1 MNKII
6 NQLQNRTTKQNRKY
20 NSKMGTT
27 TKTRKTSSVPKELK
41 ESEIWDKDKM
51 KKVRDFILT
60 ESKKQSPERKL
71 RNQILSI
78 QYLMQDYVEKERV
91 EKEMRILDF
100 VRLYLKLLKISQKDL
115 ASCFEMKDSNLYKYL
130 IGERKLNP
138 DIVLKLSS
146 FSNTQPEL
154 WYYIEIK
161 NELDELRKEKEKIKQ
176 YKKYDYKKLVHA

>member
-1 MNKII
+1 
-6 NQLQNRTTKQNRKY
+6 
-20 NSKMGTT
+20 MGTT
-27 TKTRKTSSVPKELK
+27 TTTKTQKASSVDELK
-41 ESEIWDKDKM
+41 ESQIWDKDKM
-51 KKVRDFILT
+51 KKVREFILS

-71 RNQILSI
+71 RNQLLSI
-78 QYLMQDYVEKERV
+78 QYLMQDYIERDKVER
-91 EKEMRILDF
+91 EMRILDF

-115 ASCFEMKDSNLYKYL
+115 ASCFEMKDTNLYKYL

-176 YKKYDYKKLVHA
+176 YKKYDYKKLIHA